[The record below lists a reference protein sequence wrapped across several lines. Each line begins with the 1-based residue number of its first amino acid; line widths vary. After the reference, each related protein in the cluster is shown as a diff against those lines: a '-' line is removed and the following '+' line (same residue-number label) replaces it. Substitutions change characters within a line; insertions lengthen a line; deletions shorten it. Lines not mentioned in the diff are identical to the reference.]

1 MSSAPSF
8 TDPADPLLDCLLLI
22 ARHHGQHASRPALT
36 AGLPLKDGKLTPE
49 LLGRAAQRAGLGARI
64 SRQPIDSIEEF
75 MLPVILFTK
84 DGSACVLHSLDRET
98 RSCRIALPETGG
110 GSTTMTCLEL
120 QDRYSGIL
128 ALVAP
133 KLRFDARAPSQR
145 PQSGGHWF
153 WSALLRQRHGYRD
166 VILGALV
173 INLFS
178 VGLPIFTMNTY
189 DRVVP
194 NNAVETLWALVV
206 GILLMLGADFVLRR
220 IRSKLVDQASAR
232 VDIEISSALMEQV
245 LGIRYADRP
254 PSSGSFASNIRAFE
268 QVRDLIASSTVLAI
282 VDLPFVLLFFICIAW
297 ISPWMI
303 LPGLLMFLA
312 IVVFGYLIQ
321 ERLHALSESG
331 FQGNCLR
338 SSLLIESLIG
348 LETIKSQRAESL
360 FQARWE
366 QITRYIAKSGIQMRD
381 LSATAIAGTYW
392 FQQMTTVFLIL
403 AGVYL
408 IFDHQLTMGGLI
420 ACSMLT
426 SRALA
431 PAAQIVGLL
440 LQYQNAKT
448 ALASLESFMGKPRDR
463 DSQKHYVEHAITGG
477 GIEFRDVTF
486 SYPGREEKVLQNISF
501 SIGAGE
507 RVAILGRVGSG
518 KSTLQRLITNLYA
531 PVSGTVLLD
540 GIDVRQL
547 DPATVRDSIG
557 FVSQDVMLFFGTLR
571 ENIALGRP
579 HLDDAAILEA
589 AHIAGLSE
597 FIKTHPEG
605 LSMNVGERG
614 ELLSGGQRQAVG
626 IARAVIRHAPM
637 LLMDEPTSAMDY
649 STEASVVASISKF
662 CAGRTLLV
670 ATHRSSLLTLC
681 DRLIVIDGGRIV
693 ADGPRESVM
702 SALSSGKITRA
713 AP

>member
-1 MSSAPSF
+1 MSDSF
-8 TDPADPLLDCLLLI
+8 VVEPTDPLLDCLLLI
-22 ARHHGQHASRPALT
+22 ARHHGQPASRAALT
-36 AGLPLKDGKLTPE
+36 AGLPLKDGQLTPE
-49 LLGRAAQRAGLGARI
+49 LLGRAAQRAGLTVRA
-64 SRQPIDSIEEF
+64 SRQPIDLIDEF
-75 MLPVILFTK
+75 MMPAILFMN
-84 DGSACVLHSLDRET
+84 DGGACVLHSLDREAQ
-98 RSCRIALPETGG
+98 SCQVALPESGG
-110 GSTTMTCLEL
+110 GSAVMPISNLAE
-120 QDRYSGIL
+120 RYSGIL
-128 ALVAP
+128 ALIAP
-133 KLRFDARAPSQR
+133 KLRFDARSPSLR
-145 PQSGGHWF
+145 PQRKGHWF
-153 WSALLRQRHGYRD
+153 WAALLRQRDCYRD

-194 NNAVETLWALVV
+194 NNAVETLWALVI

-220 IRSKLVDQASAR
+220 IRSRLVDQASAR
-232 VDIEISSALMEQV
+232 VDIEISSILMEQV
-245 LGIRYADRP
+245 LGIRYGDRP
-254 PSSGSFASNIRAFE
+254 LSSGSFASNMRAFE
-268 QVRDLIASSTVLAI
+268 QVRDLIASSTVIAI
-282 VDLPFVLLFFICIAW
+282 VDLPFVLLFFICITW
-297 ISPWMI
+297 ISPWMA
-303 LPGLLMFLA
+303 LPGLLMFSA

-321 ERLHALSESG
+321 ARLHELSESG

-338 SSLLIESLIG
+338 SALLIESLIG
-348 LETIKSQRAESL
+348 LETIKSQRAESM

-381 LSATAIAGTYW
+381 LSSTAIAGTYW

-408 IFDHQLTMGGLI
+408 IFDRQLTMGGLI

-440 LQYQNAKT
+440 LQYQNART
-448 ALASLESFMGKPRDR
+448 ALSSLESFMSKPRDR
-463 DSQKHYVEHAITGG
+463 DPRKHYVEHSITEGS
-477 GIEFRDVTF
+477 IEFRDVTF
-486 SYPGREEKVLQNISF
+486 AYPGREEKVLQNVSF
-501 SIGAGE
+501 RINPGE

-518 KSTLQRLITNLYA
+518 KSTLQRLITNLYTPA
-531 PVSGTVLLD
+531 SGTVLID

-547 DPATVRDSIG
+547 DPATTRDSIG

-579 HLDDAAILEA
+579 QLDDAAILEA
-589 AHIAGLSE
+589 AHIAGLSD

-626 IARAVIRHAPM
+626 IARAIVRQAPI

-649 STEASVVASISKF
+649 STEASLVSSVAGF
-662 CAGRTLLV
+662 CLGRTLLV

-702 SALSSGKITRA
+702 NALSSGKITKA